1 MPLLKE
7 MQLQL
12 RGRSPETLPP
22 RTGMGIDSPSPASP
36 AAATGSGRSW
46 DPHSGP
52 RGGGW
57 GVGMRLPNPTA
68 VPQLF
73 PVSGTKLDGGGADR
87 AEQTELMVR
96 CAGEQKGG
104 EGTHCPH
111 VQLEKCVSLW
121 SLKTQKVN
129 GANPV
134 ASGGRSRGPCDLT
147 AGSDGDRAQPHRST
161 LTHSK
166 LCSN

>member
-1 MPLLKE
+1 MVA
-7 MQLQL
+7 
-12 RGRSPETLPP
+12 G
-22 RTGMGIDSPSPASP
+22 
-36 AAATGSGRSW
+36 
-46 DPHSGP
+46 
-52 RGGGW
+52 
-57 GVGMRLPNPTA
+57 
-68 VPQLF
+68 
-73 PVSGTKLDGGGADR
+73 
-87 AEQTELMVR
+87 QTELMVR
-96 CAGEQKGG
+96 CAGEKR
-104 EGTHCPH
+104 EVRRHIAPTRN
-111 VQLEKCVSLW
+111 LEECVSLW